1 MELGFINI
9 SENDYVRSSFRKEKR
24 VLSIIKNPIKYEEAL
39 TLLGT
44 SWELPEEV
52 FAEILKTFVQFMV
65 PAKKILMKRGLILS
79 LRRAASRC

>member
-44 SWELPEEV
+44 S
-52 FAEILKTFVQFMV
+52 
-65 PAKKILMKRGLILS
+65 
-79 LRRAASRC
+79 